1 MSKIPIVLAT
11 RNQGK
16 IKEFNELFS
25 GYDIDI
31 KSLNDFGPIPGVE
44 ETGETFEDNAYIKAH
59 FTARVLGLPAIA
71 DDSGLVVEALDG
83 APGVFSARYA
93 GEGATDNENIK
104 KLLKEME
111 GKTNRKAHFESSI
124 IIAVP
129 RGPALTY
136 VGKVEGEIIDSPQG
150 NDGFG
155 YDPVFYYPPMSKTFA
170 QMTGEEKNSISHR
183 GKAIRELIG
192 EFNKVMI
199 WLKNRM
205 AEEPYGSDECFNP
218 AHSNEK

>member
-16 IKEFNELFS
+16 IKEITELLS
-25 GYDIDI
+25 SYDIDI
-31 KSLNDFGPIPGVE
+31 KSLNDFGPIPTVE
-44 ETGETFEDNAYIKAH
+44 ETGTTFDDNAYIKAH

-71 DDSGLVVEALDG
+71 DDSGLVVEALEG
-83 APGVFSARYA
+83 APGVYSARYA
-93 GEGATDNENIK
+93 GEGATDEENNK

-111 GKTNRKAHFESSI
+111 GKTNRKAHFETAVI
-124 IIAVP
+124 LAVP

-136 VGKVEGEIIDSPQG
+136 IGKVEGEITESTRGD
-150 NDGFG
+150 NGFG
-155 YDPVFYYPPMSKTFA
+155 YDPLFYYQPMSKTFA

-183 GKAIRELIG
+183 GQAIKELAD
-192 EFNKVMI
+192 EFDKVMI

-205 AEEPYGSDECFNP
+205 AEEPYGSDQCFNP
-218 AHSNEK
+218 GHPPK

>member
-16 IKEFNELFS
+16 IREIKDLLS
-25 GYDIDI
+25 DYDIEI
-31 KSLNDFGPIPGVE
+31 KSLNDFGPIPSVE
-44 ETGETFEDNAYIKAH
+44 ETGDTFEDNAYIKAH
-59 FTARVLGLPAIA
+59 FAARVLGLPAIA

-93 GEGATDNENIK
+93 GENATDEENNA
-104 KLLKEME
+104 KLLKEMKGE
-111 GKTNRKAHFESSI
+111 KNRKAHFETAI
-124 IIAVP
+124 LIAVP

-136 VGKVEGEIIDSPQG
+136 IGKAEGEIAESLNG
-150 NDGFG
+150 KNGFG
-155 YDPVFYYPPMSKTFA
+155 YDPLFYYPPMSKTFA
-170 QMTGEEKNSISHR
+170 QMSVEEKNSISHR
-183 GKAIRELIG
+183 GKAIKELTG

-205 AEEPYGSDECFNP
+205 DEKPYAPGNCDNP
-218 AHSNEK
+218 ENS

>member
-16 IKEFNELFS
+16 IREITDLLS

-31 KSLNDFGPIPGVE
+31 KSLNDFGPIPEVDEDGD
-44 ETGETFEDNAYIKAH
+44 TFEDNAYIKAH

-71 DDSGLVVEALDG
+71 DDSGLVVDVLDG
-83 APGVFSARYA
+83 APGVYSARYA
-93 GEGATDNENIK
+93 GEEANDEENNR
-104 KLLKEME
+104 KLLNEMAN
-111 GKTNRKAHFESSI
+111 KANRKARFETAL

-136 VGKVEGEIIDSPQG
+136 IGKVEGEITGSPQG
-150 NDGFG
+150 DNGFG
-155 YDPVFYYPPMSKTFA
+155 YDPLFYYPPMSKTFA

-183 GKAIRELIG
+183 GKAVKELAG
-192 EFNKVMI
+192 EFDKVLI

-205 AEEPYGSDECFNP
+205 AEEPYGADECYNP
-218 AHSNEK
+218 AHSHE